1 MKFAISSLI
10 VAALSVRSALG
21 VAIYNQCGGIDYT
34 GDTNCDAGLVCTYQ
48 NDYYSQCLP
57 GTGTTKATTTIA
69 TTTTKTSTTTT
80 KTTTTTSSG
89 STSAATG
96 YFTNPTMITRAT
108 TIAGLK
114 TATAKVVWTQDSV
127 AARCCNYWAP
137 EVHKIGSTWYLY
149 YSAGSSGNYDYQNIH
164 VLQGG
169 STPYDTYTY
178 KAQLAPTNA
187 PNDWAIDGTILT
199 ISGTN
204 YFVFSGKDTTAG
216 QALWIAPLT
225 NVWTAGTRSLIS
237 HPLQSWERNGSTP
250 YYSLG
255 LLKYSGGD
263 PTSINSWT
271 KTGPYLTSANGNYG
285 PGHNGFFTTPGG
297 VTYIVYHATANSA
310 GGCGGNRYTMIQP
323 MSWASDGVTPIFPV
337 PAALS
342 ASIPAYP

>member
-1 MKFAISSLI
+1 
-10 VAALSVRSALG
+10 
-21 VAIYNQCGGIDYT
+21 
-34 GDTNCDAGLVCTYQ
+34 
-48 NDYYSQCLP
+48 
-57 GTGTTKATTTIA
+57 
-69 TTTTKTSTTTT
+69 
-80 KTTTTTSSG
+80 
-89 STSAATG
+89 
-96 YFTNPTMITRAT
+96 ITRAT

-114 TATAKVVWTQDSV
+114 TATPKVVWTKDSV

-137 EVHKIGSTWYLY
+137 EGT
-149 YSAGSSGNYDYQNIH
+149 SGTNDYQNVH

-204 YFVFSGKDTTAG
+204 YFVLSGKDTTAG
-216 QALWIAPLT
+216 QAIWIAPLT
-225 NVWTAGTRSLIS
+225 NAWAAGARSLIS
-237 HPLQSWERNGSTP
+237 HPLQSWERNGWYVNEGPQPLYHNGAIYLTYSASLCSTAS
-250 YYSLG
+250 YSLS
-255 LLKYSGGD
+255 LLKYNGGD

-271 KTGPYLTSANGNYG
+271 KTRPYLTSANGNYG

-297 VTYIVYHATANSA
+297 VTYVVYHATANSA
-310 GGCGGNRYTMIQP
+310 GDCGGNRYTMIQP
-323 MSWASDGVTPIFPV
+323 MSWASGGVTPIFPV